1 MKKENVNLLAMS
13 THPPVT
19 IYESNSR
26 EKIGFFE
33 GWVLMFK
40 NIIEFREMI
49 YVLFKRDFFSS
60 YKKSFLG
67 MSWIFISPIF
77 GVLSWIFINA
87 TGILQPGDVGIPYPA
102 YVLLSTSIWALF
114 MGFYTAG
121 QGTIAAG
128 AGIINQVKYPHEI
141 LLVKQIAQHLANSS
155 IAFLMNIVVLIAFG
169 VIPSWKIIF
178 FPIVA
183 MPLLF
188 LGAGVGLVVSIFT
201 VIAPELQKAFD
212 ILMGLLIWI
221 TPVIYSPKFEN
232 AIIQK
237 VVFWNP
243 LTYLV
248 GGPRDLIIN
257 GAMTNPNEYVIAT
270 AFSIVVFLVSWRVF
284 FVTEDKIIE
293 KIL

>member
-1 MKKENVNLLAMS
+1 MS
-13 THPPVT
+13 KNTKVSV
-19 IYESNSR
+19 YESNSR
-26 EKIGFFE
+26 EKIGFIE
-33 GWVLMFK
+33 GWIVMFR

-49 YVLFKRDFFSS
+49 FVLFKRDFFSS

-67 MSWIFISPIF
+67 WSWIFISPII

-102 YVLLSTSIWALF
+102 YILLSTSIWALF

-121 QGTIAAG
+121 QGTISAG

-141 LLVKQIAQHLANSS
+141 LLVKQIAQHLANST
-155 IAFLMNIVVLIAFG
+155 IAFAMNIVMLFILG

-178 FPIVA
+178 FPILA
-183 MPLLF
+183 LPLLF
-188 LGAGVGLVVSIFT
+188 LGAGIGLVVSILT
-201 VIAPELQKAFD
+201 VVAPEIQKAFD
-212 ILMGLLIWI
+212 LAMGMLIWI

-232 AIIQK
+232 PFIQSVIK
-237 VVFWNP
+237 WNP

-248 GGPRDLIIN
+248 GSLRDTVVYGQL
-257 GAMTNPNEYVIAT
+257 TNLDAFLYST
-270 AFSIVVFLVSWRVF
+270 LFSIVVFLFSWRIF

>member
-1 MKKENVNLLAMS
+1 MKSPTQA
-13 THPPVT
+13 PVT
-19 IYESNSR
+19 IYEANSR

-33 GWVLMFK
+33 GWILMFK
-40 NIIEFREMI
+40 NIIAFREMI
-49 YVLFKRDFFSS
+49 YVLFKRDFFAS

-102 YVLLSTSIWALF
+102 YVLLSTSIWGLF

-155 IAFLMNIVVLIAFG
+155 IAFMMNIVVLLAFG

-178 FPIVA
+178 FPIFA
-183 MPLLF
+183 LPLLF
-188 LGAGVGLVVSIFT
+188 LGAGIGLIVSVFT
-201 VIAPELQKAFD
+201 VVAPEVQKAVDVF
-212 ILMGLLIWI
+212 MGLLIWI
-221 TPVIYSPKFEN
+221 TPVIYSPKFGHPL
-232 AIIQK
+232 IQA
-237 VVFWNP
+237 VVQWNP

-248 GGPRDLIIN
+248 GGPRDLIIK
-257 GAMTNPNEYVIAT
+257 GTLSNPNEFLLAT
-270 AFSIVVFLVSWRVF
+270 LLSVAVFLVSWRFF
-284 FVTEDKIIE
+284 FVTEDKVIE